1 MRICLVAL
9 LVACASPAAPV
20 KPSSTTTAAAPR
32 PAATDRG
39 LEPPQPKLRLPRNFT
54 PSEYAA
60 HLAIDPAQTGFT
72 GAIAITGEV
81 TQRSSVFWLHG
92 RKFAIKRAV
101 AKRGST
107 EVALTAAAHGE
118 DLLELRA
125 ASPLDAGTWTLAID
139 YSGNYEL
146 TDTAGA
152 FKQVVRDVPYIY
164 TQFEALYARRVFPCL
179 DEPDSKVPWQ
189 LTLDVPADQVA
200 VSNTPVE
207 REQPLDGGR
216 RRVVFGKTKPLPSYL
231 IAFGVGPFEVV
242 DAGKTQHG
250 TPVRIVAMKGRAPET
265 AYAARTSARL
275 IDLLEEF
282 FGTPYPYEKMD
293 MLTIPITVGFGAMEN
308 VGLITSNEQ
317 GMLLDPKHASR
328 GREYGYI
335 VTAAH
340 ELAHQWFGDL
350 VTTAWWDDIWLNEG
364 FASWVEHKISGRF

>member
-152 FKQVVRDVPYIY
+152 FKQVVRDAPYIS
-164 TQFEALYARRVFPCL
+164 TPGWGRCPPPGCAR
-179 DEPDSKVPWQ
+179 
-189 LTLDVPADQVA
+189 
-200 VSNTPVE
+200 VSTSPTA
-207 REQPLDGGR
+207 RCRGSSRSTGPPIRSPSATR
-216 RRVVFGKTKPLPSYL
+216 RSSASSRST
-231 IAFGVGPFEVV
+231 AAAA
-242 DAGKTQHG
+242 AGC
-250 TPVRIVAMKGRAPET
+250 
-265 AYAARTSARL
+265 SAR
-275 IDLLEEF
+275 
-282 FGTPYPYEKMD
+282 P
-293 MLTIPITVGFGAMEN
+293 
-308 VGLITSNEQ
+308 
-317 GMLLDPKHASR
+317 SR
-328 GREYGYI
+328 CRA
-335 VTAAH
+335 T
-340 ELAHQWFGDL
+340 
-350 VTTAWWDDIWLNEG
+350 
-364 FASWVEHKISGRF
+364 

>member
-39 LEPPQPKLRLPRNFT
+39 LEPPQPKLRLQRNFT

-60 HLAIDPAQTGFT
+60 HLAIDPAQTGFA

-189 LTLDVPADQVA
+189 LTLDVPAELVA
-200 VSNTPVE
+200 VSNTPIA
-207 REQPLDGGR
+207 REEPLAGGKK
-216 RRVVFGKTKPLPSYL
+216 RVGFGRTRPLPCYL
-231 IAFGVGPFEVV
+231 IAFGVGPFDIV
-242 DAGKTQHG
+242 DGGKTHSG
-250 TPVRIVAMKGRAPET
+250 TPVRIIAMKGRAPDA
-265 AYAARTSARL
+265 AYAARTTAKL
-275 IDLLEEF
+275 IDLLE
-282 FGTPYPYEKMD
+282 
-293 MLTIPITVGFGAMEN
+293 
-308 VGLITSNEQ
+308 
-317 GMLLDPKHASR
+317 
-328 GREYGYI
+328 
-335 VTAAH
+335 
-340 ELAHQWFGDL
+340 
-350 VTTAWWDDIWLNEG
+350 
-364 FASWVEHKISGRF
+364 